1 MSTFESDDDRSPMD
15 EDEHEHE
22 PRRGLF
28 GSAQSLLHRLVTL
41 LHRRAELFSTELEE
55 EITRLIGVVIWS
67 FVGVQCAIIGLTLV
81 AVMVLL
87 FIPEAA
93 RAWVALALAVLFLGI
108 AAFGAV
114 SIKKII
120 KAKTRPFDASLREL
134 EKDREH
140 LKAKR

>member
-1 MSTFESDDDRSPMD
+1 MSTFESDDDRSPI
-15 EDEHEHE
+15 EDEEHE

-28 GSAQSLLHRLVTL
+28 GSAKALLHRLITL
-41 LHRRAELFSTELEE
+41 LHRRAELFTTELEE
-55 EITRLIGVVIWS
+55 EITRLVGVLLWS
-67 FVGVQCAIIGLTLV
+67 FVGVQCAIIGLTFV
-81 AVMVLL
+81 AVTVLL
-87 FIPEAA
+87 FVPDGA
-93 RAWVALALAVLFLGI
+93 RPWVAAALAVLFLGI
-108 AAFGAV
+108 AVFGAI

>member
-1 MSTFESDDDRSPMD
+1 MSTFESDDDRSPIDDD
-15 EDEHEHE
+15 EEHEA
-22 PRRGLF
+22 PRGLF
-28 GSAQSLLHRLVTL
+28 GSAKALLHRLVTL
-41 LHRRAELFSTELEE
+41 LHRRAELFTTELEE
-55 EITRLIGVVIWS
+55 EIARLIGVLLWS

-81 AVMVLL
+81 SVTVLL
-87 FIPEAA
+87 FLPDGA
-93 RAWVALALAVLFLGI
+93 RPWVALGFALLFLGI

-140 LKAKR
+140 LKDRRE

>member
-1 MSTFESDDDRSPMD
+1 MSTFESDEDRAPDD
-15 EDEHEHE
+15 EEHE

-28 GSAQSLLHRLVTL
+28 ASTKSLLHRLVTL
-41 LHRRAELFSTELEE
+41 LHRRAELFTTELEE
-55 EITRLIGVVIWS
+55 EITRLVGVLIWS
-67 FVGVQCAIIGLTLV
+67 FVGVQCAIIGLTFV
-81 AVMVLL
+81 AVTVLL
-87 FIPEAA
+87 FVPEGA
-93 RAWVALALAVLFLGI
+93 RPWVAAALAALFLGI

-120 KAKTRPFDASLREL
+120 AAKTRPFDASLREL